1 MSYIITDGQNYLVDH
16 TGKGLTTVKRKA
28 HPWKNTNA
36 ACNTLHL
43 LQNSKRGSQFK
54 DFYVLEDGDI
64 LDAGKGI
71 PKIVTLPG
79 DNTIVPDS
87 IKQGYEELRDLC
99 SHLDEYEQKV
109 TDLTYERQDLLHMAE
124 MENLN
129 VCEGFKLYK
138 RIQKVSQERR
148 EYKNKIKLIQALEHA
163 SMKDLISGN
172 LLMQAKDIDDQ
183 LYKPRILKEE
193 FKGKKWCK

>member
-1 MSYIITDGQNYLVDH
+1 M
-16 TGKGLTTVKRKA
+16 
-28 HPWKNTNA
+28 
-36 ACNTLHL
+36 
-43 LQNSKRGSQFK
+43 
-54 DFYVLEDGDI
+54 
-64 LDAGKGI
+64 DAGKGV

-163 SMKDLISGN
+163 SMRDLISGN

>member
-1 MSYIITDGQNYLVDH
+1 MYGADIPFGCFTIFIS
-16 TGKGLTTVKRKA
+16 GLIE
-28 HPWKNTNA
+28 
-36 ACNTLHL
+36 
-43 LQNSKRGSQFK
+43 S
-54 DFYVLEDGDI
+54 
-64 LDAGKGI
+64 
-71 PKIVTLPG
+71 
-79 DNTIVPDS
+79 
-87 IKQGYEELRDLC
+87 
-99 SHLDEYEQKV
+99 
-109 TDLTYERQDLLHMAE
+109 MAE